1 MSRRFL
7 TLSILFTSLFIFTSF
22 SLQVVEASSKQ
33 YIYDSA
39 ELLSEEQV
47 MELEGSIKEF
57 GEKQETDFIIHTTNG
72 TSGKSIKTYMGDF
85 YDEHAFGYDQH
96 KGNTILLTV
105 SVDPTKREVFLAGF
119 ERGEEYLD
127 NERIELV
134 LDKITP
140 HLSDKNFYQ
149 AFQQAISTS
158 NDYMEYRPG
167 VNPES
172 VLLKTWFQ
180 LVVALAVGG
189 IIVGTMVYNSGGRV
203 TVTSRTYFN
212 ENNTRVNSKR
222 DMFVN
227 KTVTKR
233 RKPSNNNKSRGGR
246 GGGGGI
252 TGGGSSF
259 SGGGRSF

>member
-7 TLSILFTSLFIFTSF
+7 TLSILFTSLFIFIF
-22 SLQVVEASSKQ
+22 SIPAVEASSKQ

-47 MELEGSIKEF
+47 MELEDSIKEF
-57 GEKQETDFIIHTTNG
+57 GDKQETDFIIHTTNDTG
-72 TSGKSIKTYMGDF
+72 GKSIKTYMGDF
-85 YDEHAFGYDQH
+85 YDEHAFGYDQP

-105 SVDPTKREVFLAGF
+105 SMDPSKREVYLAGF
-119 ERGEEYLD
+119 KKGEEYLD

-134 LDKITP
+134 LDKVTP

-158 NDYMEYRPG
+158 SDYMEYRPG

-172 VLLKTWFQ
+172 LLLKTWFQ

-189 IIVGTMVYNSGGRV
+189 IIVGIMVYNSGGRV
-203 TVTSRTYFN
+203 TVTARTYFN

-233 RKPSNNNKSRGGR
+233 RKPSNNKSRGGR